1 MSEVSEAKKPQ
12 FDLPSINVVK
22 EAQKLIAIPS
32 VTGNEGRIG
41 EYLHDRFRELG
52 CDTRLIEAAPGR
64 YNVTAFWP
72 GQEMEPG
79 LLFHGHLDTIPVY
92 NMEKPFEPLIRD
104 GHIWGRGSV
113 DQKGGIAAAL
123 AAFSELIAGGKPL
136 RCGVA
141 FVGVIDEESE
151 HRGSMMLESMN
162 IKAKQAIV
170 TEPTGLKV
178 GLGCK
183 GSIPFTVTVK
193 GKASHGCRPWLG
205 VNAVEYGMKIA
216 AELLAEELPVF
227 KPKGLDQ
234 VQASL
239 NLGLMNGGVAY
250 NRVPDECEL
259 CFDRRLVPGEDQNEI
274 IQGIRKIAGRY
285 EQVEGLEISVEIAR
299 PDWNWQPIMERGLK
313 PAVTDRGEPIVAAV
327 INAHRQ
333 VTGEEQLLYFTD
345 GYNEMDF
352 LINDLGI
359 PTVQYGPG
367 DSSLCHTDLEK
378 LDIEQL
384 TGCASV
390 YLRAILDICG
400 GIDEH

>member
-1 MSEVSEAKKPQ
+1 M
-12 FDLPSINVVK
+12 NVVK
-22 EAQKLIAIPS
+22 EAQELIAIPG
-32 VTGNEGRIG
+32 VTGDEGRIG
-41 EYLHDRFRELG
+41 EYLYARFRELG
-52 CDTRLIEAAPGR
+52 CDARLIEAAPDR
-64 YNVTAFWP
+64 YNVTAVWP
-72 GQEMEPG
+72 GQEMELG
-79 LLFHGHLDTIPVY
+79 LLFHGHLDTIPTY

-123 AAFSELIAGGKPL
+123 SAFRELIAGGRSL
-136 RCGVA
+136 RCGVG

-151 HRGSMMLESMN
+151 HRGSMMLKSMGM
-162 IKAKQAIV
+162 KAKQAIV
-170 TEPTGLKV
+170 TEPSGLKV

-193 GKASHGCRPWLG
+193 GRASHGCRPWLG

-274 IQGIRKIAGRY
+274 IQRIREIARRY
-285 EQVEGLEISVEIAR
+285 EQKEGLEISVAIAR
-299 PDWNWQPIMERGLK
+299 PDWNWQPIKERGLK
-313 PAVTDRGEPIVAAV
+313 PAVTDRGESIVAAV

-333 VTGEEQLLYFTD
+333 VAGEEPLLYFTD

-378 LDIEQL
+378 LDIGQL
-384 TGCASV
+384 TACASV

-400 GIDEH
+400 GTDEH